1 MFERLT
7 ERLGDAF
14 RNLSG
19 RGKISEDNVRE
30 VMAEVHTALLEADV
44 HVEVA
49 RHFCDEAARD
59 AIGMG
64 VTRSLTPAQEMV
76 GVVHRK
82 LVELMGPGDPKI
94 EQVSPGPTVILLCGL
109 QGSGKTTTAGKL
121 AALLRR
127 QGRSTLVAACD
138 LQRPAAVEQLRLVV
152 EQVAADAKG
161 GARVGFFGEPDKC
174 AEYGKA
180 VGVAVSVAQR
190 AVRAAREGGYDT
202 LIVDT
207 AGRLHVEDALMREL
221 EGVRRAVEPHQ
232 VLLVVDGMA
241 GQDALTAAK
250 AFHAR
255 LPIDGVI
262 LTKFDADPRGGAALS
277 VRKVTGAPILFTGT
291 GERFDALEPFHP
303 ERVAGRILGMGDV
316 VSLVEKAQQE
326 VDQAEAE
333 RVAERMA
340 KGQFTL
346 DDFVGQLRTIRR
358 LGPIK
363 NLLGM
368 LPGVGGMMKD
378 LPIDEGQLDRVEG
391 MVRSMTSDE
400 RESVRLVDQQKSRAR
415 RIAQGSG
422 VTQQEVGRLAK
433 QFEMMQKM
441 TQQMAGM
448 GALGKLKAM
457 RDMTGAGAG
466 AMGGFPGLGGRGST
480 QTQSIKSRF
489 KQRKKR

>member
-1 MFERLT
+1 MFDRLT

-19 RGKISEDNVRE
+19 RGRISEDNVRD

-44 HVEVA
+44 HHEVA
-49 RHFCDEAARD
+49 RHFCDEVARD
-59 AIGMG
+59 AIGLG

-94 EQVSPGPTVILLCGL
+94 AQASPGPTVILLCGL

-121 AALLRR
+121 AALLRQ

-138 LQRPAAVEQLRLVV
+138 LQRPAAVEQLRLVI
-152 EQVAADAKG
+152 EQVGAEAKG
-161 GARVGFFGEPDKC
+161 GARVAFYGEPEKC

-180 VGVAVSVAQR
+180 VGVAVAVAQR
-190 AVRAAREGGYDT
+190 AVRAARDGKFDT

-207 AGRLHVEDALMREL
+207 AGRLHIEDALMREL

-232 VLLVVDGMA
+232 VMLVVDGMA

-250 AFHAR
+250 AFHER
-255 LPIDGVI
+255 LPIDGVS

-346 DDFVGQLRTIRR
+346 DDFLGQLKTIRR

-363 NLLGM
+363 KVLGM
-368 LPGVGGMMKD
+368 LPGVGGMLKD

-391 MVRSMTSDE
+391 MVRSMTQDE
-400 RESVRLVDQQKSRAR
+400 RDNVRLVDQQKSRAR
-415 RIAQGSG
+415 RVAQGSG
-422 VTQQEVGRLAK
+422 VAQQEVGRLAK

-448 GALGKLKAM
+448 GAMGKMRAM
-457 RDMTGAGAG
+457 QGMTGGAAG
-466 AMGGFPGLGGRGST
+466 MGGFPTRVGT
-480 QTQSIKSRF
+480 QTQSIKAKF

>member
-1 MFERLT
+1 MFDRLT

-19 RGKISEDNVRE
+19 RGRISEDNVRE
-30 VMAEVHTALLEADV
+30 VMGEVRTALLEADV
-44 HVEVA
+44 HHEVA
-49 RHFCDEAARD
+49 RHFCDEVTRD
-59 AIGMG
+59 AIGVG

-94 EQVSPGPTVILLCGL
+94 AQASPGPTVILLCGL

-121 AALLRR
+121 AALLRQ

-138 LQRPAAVEQLRLVV
+138 LQRPAAVEQLRLVI
-152 EQVAADAKG
+152 EQVAAEAKG
-161 GARVGFFGEPDKC
+161 GTRVEFYGEPDRC

-180 VGVAVSVAQR
+180 VGVAVAVAQR
-190 AVRAAREGGYDT
+190 AVRAAREGKFDT

-207 AGRLHVEDALMREL
+207 AGRLHIEDALMREL

-250 AFHAR
+250 AFHER

-346 DDFVGQLRTIRR
+346 DDFLGQLKTIRR

-363 NLLGM
+363 KVLGM
-368 LPGVGGMMKD
+368 LPGVGGMLKD

-391 MVRSMTSDE
+391 MVRSMTPDE
-400 RESVRLVDQQKSRAR
+400 RENVRLVDQQKSRAR
-415 RIAQGSG
+415 RVAQGSG
-422 VTQQEVGRLAK
+422 VTQQEIGRLAK

-441 TQQMAGM
+441 AQQMAGM
-448 GALGKLKAM
+448 GAMGKMRAM
-457 RDMTGAGAG
+457 QGMTGGAG
-466 AMGGFPGLGGRGST
+466 GMGGFPTRMGT
-480 QTQSIKSRF
+480 QTQSIKAKF

>member
-19 RGKISEDNVRE
+19 RGRLSEDNVRQVMGE
-30 VMAEVHTALLEADV
+30 VRTALLEADV
-44 HVEVA
+44 SVEVA
-49 RHFCDEAARD
+49 NHFCEETARD

-94 EQVSPGPTVILLCGL
+94 AQASPGPTVILLCGL

-121 AALLRR
+121 AALLRQ

-152 EQVAADAKG
+152 EQVAAEAKG
-161 GARVGFFGEPDKC
+161 GARVDFYGEPDKC

-190 AVRAAREGGYDT
+190 AVRAARDGKFDT
-202 LIVDT
+202 LLVDT

-221 EGVRRAVEPHQ
+221 EGVRTAVQPHQ

-241 GQDALTAAK
+241 GQDALVAAK

-255 LPIDGVI
+255 LPIDGVV

-277 VRKVTGAPILFTGT
+277 VRKVTGAPILFTGV

-326 VDQAEAE
+326 VDAAEAE
-333 RVAERMA
+333 RAAERMA

-346 DDFVGQLRTIRR
+346 DDFLGQLKTIRR

-363 NLLGM
+363 KVLGM
-368 LPGVGGMMKD
+368 LPGVGGMLKD
-378 LPIDEGQLDRVEG
+378 LPIEDEQLDRVEG
-391 MVRSMTSDE
+391 IVRSMTPKE
-400 RESVRLVDQQKSRAR
+400 RQNVRLVDQQKSRAR

-422 VTQQEVGRLAK
+422 TTLQEVGRLAK
-433 QFEMMQKM
+433 QFEVMQKM
-441 TQQMAGM
+441 AQQMAGM
-448 GALGKLKAM
+448 GALGKMRAM
-457 RDMTGAGAG
+457 RDMSGAGGGMPSLPSRAG
-466 AMGGFPGLGGRGST
+466 T
-480 QTQSIKSRF
+480 QTQSVKSRF

>member
-1 MFERLT
+1 MRAAASAAVVRDFIARVKDQA
-7 ERLGDAF
+7 LGQ
-14 RNLSG
+14 
-19 RGKISEDNVRE
+19 E
-30 VMAEVHTALLEADV
+30 VL
-44 HVEVA
+44 
-49 RHFCDEAARD
+49 
-59 AIGMG
+59 G
-64 VTRSLTPAQEMV
+64 SLTPGQALV
-76 GVVHRK
+76 GIVQR
-82 LVELMGPGDPKI
+82 ELAATMGEGIADLNLATQPPAI
-94 EQVSPGPTVILLCGL
+94 VLMAGL

-138 LQRPAAVEQLRLVV
+138 LQRPAAVEQLRLVI
-152 EQVAADAKG
+152 EQVAAEAKG
-161 GARVGFFGEPDKC
+161 GARVEFYGEADKC

-190 AVRAAREGGYDT
+190 AVRAARDGRFDT

-232 VLLVVDGMA
+232 VMLVVDGMA

-250 AFHAR
+250 AFHER
-255 LPIDGVI
+255 LPIDGIV

-378 LPIDEGQLDRVEG
+378 PPIDEGQLDRVEG

-448 GALGKLKAM
+448 GAMGKFKAM
-457 RDMTGAGAG
+457 RDMADMAGNA
-466 AMGGFPGLGGRGST
+466 AGGFPGLPTRGST

>member
-7 ERLGDAF
+7 ERLGTAF

-19 RGKISEDNVRE
+19 RGRISESNVRE
-30 VMAEVHTALLEADV
+30 VMEEVHTSLLEADV
-44 HVEVA
+44 NVEVA
-49 RHFCDEAARD
+49 RQFCDEVARD
-59 AIGMG
+59 ALGLG
-64 VTRSLTPAQEMV
+64 VTQSLTPAQEMV

-82 LVELMGPGDPKI
+82 LVELMGPGDP
-94 EQVSPGPTVILLCGL
+94 QVVQAAPGPTVILLCGL

-121 AALLRR
+121 AAMLRR

-138 LQRPAAVEQLRLVV
+138 LQRPAAVEQLRLVA
-152 EQVAADAKG
+152 EQVAAEASG
-161 GARVGFFGEPDKC
+161 GARVAFYGEPDRC

-180 VGVAVSVAQR
+180 VGVAVTVAQR
-190 AVRAAREGGYDT
+190 ALKAARDGRFDV
-202 LIVDT
+202 LLVDT

-232 VLLVVDGMA
+232 TLLVVDGMA
-241 GQDALTAAK
+241 GQDALVAAR
-250 AFHAR
+250 AFHER
-255 LPIDGVI
+255 LPLDGII

-277 VRKVTGAPILFTGT
+277 VRRVTGAPILFTGT
-291 GERFDALEPFHP
+291 GEKFEDLEPFHP

-316 VSLVEKAQQE
+316 VSLVERAQQE

-333 RVAERMA
+333 RVADRMA
-340 KGQFTL
+340 KGQLTL
-346 DDFVGQLRTIRR
+346 DDFLGQLKTIRR

-363 NLLGM
+363 KVLGM
-368 LPGVGGMMKD
+368 LPGVGGMLKD
-378 LPIDEGQLDRVEG
+378 LPIDDGQLDRVEG
-391 MVRSMTSDE
+391 MVRSMTPDE
-400 RESVRLVDQQKSRAR
+400 RAHVRLVDQQKSRAR
-415 RIAQGSG
+415 RVATGSG
-422 VTQQEVGRLAK
+422 VAVQEVGRLAK

-448 GALGKLKAM
+448 GAMGKMKAM
-457 RDMTGAGAG
+457 KEMAGGAGGMPG
-466 AMGGFPGLGGRGST
+466 AFPGLPGRGST

>member
-1 MFERLT
+1 MFDRLT
-7 ERLGDAF
+7 ERLGTAF

-19 RGKISEDNVRE
+19 RGRISEENVRE
-30 VMAEVHTALLEADV
+30 VMGEVQTALLEADV

-49 RHFCDEAARD
+49 RHFCDEVVRD
-59 AIGMG
+59 AIGVG

-82 LVELMGPGDPKI
+82 LVELMGPGDP
-94 EQVSPGPTVILLCGL
+94 QLVQASPGPTVILLCGL
-109 QGSGKTTTAGKL
+109 QGSGKTTTAGKV
-121 AALLRR
+121 AAWLKQR
-127 QGRSTLVAACD
+127 GRSVLVAACD
-138 LQRPAAVEQLRLVV
+138 LQRPAAVEQLKLVV
-152 EQVAADAKG
+152 EQVESEAKG
-161 GARVGFFGEPDKC
+161 GARVAFYGEPDRC

-180 VGVAVSVAQR
+180 VGVAVAVAQR
-190 AVRAAREGGYDT
+190 AMKAARDGRFDT
-202 LIVDT
+202 LLVDT

-221 EGVRRAVEPHQ
+221 EGVRQSLQPHQ

-241 GQDALTAAK
+241 GQDALVAAK
-250 AFHAR
+250 AFHDR
-255 LPIDGVI
+255 LPLDGII

-277 VRKVTGAPILFTGT
+277 VRRVTGAPILFTGT
-291 GERFDALEPFHP
+291 GEKFADLEPFHP

-316 VSLVEKAQQE
+316 VSLVEKAQEE
-326 VDQAEAE
+326 VDEAEAQ

-340 KGQFTL
+340 KGQLTL
-346 DDFVGQLRTIRR
+346 DDFLGQLKTIRR

-363 NLLGM
+363 KVLGM

-378 LPIDEGQLDRVEG
+378 LPIDDGQLDRVEG
-391 MVRSMTSDE
+391 MVRSMTADE
-400 RESVRLVDQQKSRAR
+400 RSDVRLVDQQKSRTR

-422 VTQQEVGRLAK
+422 TTAQEVGRLAK

-448 GALGKLKAM
+448 GAMGKFKAM
-457 RDMTGAGAG
+457 RDMAGNA
-466 AMGGFPGLGGRGST
+466 AGGFPGLPTRGST

>member
-1 MFERLT
+1 MFDRLT

-19 RGKISEDNVRE
+19 RGRISEDNVRE
-30 VMAEVHTALLEADV
+30 VMGEVHTALLEADV
-44 HVEVA
+44 HHEVA
-49 RHFCDEAARD
+49 RHFCDEVARD
-59 AIGMG
+59 AIGVG

-94 EQVSPGPTVILLCGL
+94 AQASPGPTVILLCGL
-109 QGSGKTTTAGKL
+109 QGAGKTTTAGKL
-121 AALLRR
+121 AALLRQ

-138 LQRPAAVEQLRLVV
+138 LQRPAAVEQLRLVI
-152 EQVAADAKG
+152 EQVAAEAKG
-161 GARVGFFGEPDKC
+161 GARVDFYGEPEKC

-180 VGVAVSVAQR
+180 VGVAVAVAQR
-190 AVRAAREGGYDT
+190 AVRAARDGKFDT

-207 AGRLHVEDALMREL
+207 AGRLHIEDALMREL

-232 VLLVVDGMA
+232 VMLVVDGMA

-250 AFHAR
+250 AFHER

-346 DDFVGQLRTIRR
+346 DDFLGQLKTIRR

-363 NLLGM
+363 KVLGM
-368 LPGVGGMMKD
+368 LPGVGGMLKD

-391 MVRSMTSDE
+391 MVRSMTQDE
-400 RESVRLVDQQKSRAR
+400 RDNVRLVDQQKSRAR
-415 RIAQGSG
+415 RVAQGSG

-448 GALGKLKAM
+448 GAMGKMRAM
-457 RDMTGAGAG
+457 QGMTGGAAG
-466 AMGGFPGLGGRGST
+466 MGGFPTRVGT
-480 QTQSIKSRF
+480 QTQSIKAKF